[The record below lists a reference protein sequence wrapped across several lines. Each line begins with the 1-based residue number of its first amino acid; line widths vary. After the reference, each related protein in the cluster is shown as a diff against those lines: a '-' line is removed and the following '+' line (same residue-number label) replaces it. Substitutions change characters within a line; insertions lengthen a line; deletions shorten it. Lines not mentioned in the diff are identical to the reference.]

1 MIVRMSNDDPK
12 PTGRYTVSGNT
23 EVQYVDSAETVL
35 KNKKGIIDLHTLQ
48 IEEEAALAGAYSLLF
63 GEVRS
68 DTPITNNLIL
78 YVHTVIFG
86 DLFDW
91 AGRWRTV
98 KIGKDE
104 TVWPPPDFLESGM
117 QEFEME
123 VLNRY
128 PASVL
133 ADDDVFCAAVG
144 HIQSEFLAIHPF
156 REGNARTIKVVTDLL
171 AAQTKRLPLKYDM
184 TATGVAKYIEAA
196 KAAMLKDYEPMT
208 TIIREALAA
217 TQR

>member
-1 MIVRMSNDDPK
+1 M
-12 PTGRYTVSGNT
+12 VSGNT

-35 KNKKGIIDLHTLQ
+35 KNKKGIADLHTLQ
-48 IEEEAALAGAYSLLF
+48 TEEEAALAGAYSQLL

-68 DTPITNNLIL
+68 DTPIMNELIR
-78 YVHTVIFG
+78 YVHKALFG

-104 TVWPPPDFLESGM
+104 TVWPPPDFLESAM
-117 QEFEME
+117 QEFEKE
-123 VLNRY
+123 VLSCY
-128 PASVL
+128 PASIL
-133 ADDDVFCAAVG
+133 ADDDVFCTAVG
-144 HIQSEFLAIHPF
+144 HIQGEFLAIHPF
-156 REGNARTIKVVTDLL
+156 REGNARTIKLVADLL
-171 AAQTKRLPLKYDM
+171 AAQTKRLPLTYDM

-208 TIIREALAA
+208 TIIREALSA
-217 TQR
+217 T